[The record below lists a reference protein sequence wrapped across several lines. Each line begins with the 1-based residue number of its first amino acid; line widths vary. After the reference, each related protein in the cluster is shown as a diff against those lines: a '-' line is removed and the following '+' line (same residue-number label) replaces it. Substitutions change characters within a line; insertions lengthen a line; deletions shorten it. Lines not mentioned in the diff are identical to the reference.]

1 MWGCGC
7 GDVEDKEV
15 CVSLSLCVTLSLCR
29 TRSLCLTVSLACAG
43 QGTAR
48 DSSVVSLR
56 QD

>member
-1 MWGCGC
+1 VWGCGC